1 LYTLLFTASTFPK
14 TSFAFAAGLCY
25 NNPVKG
31 VNSVDKVSKA
41 IVTVLGLD
49 RKGIIA
55 GVSRV
60 LYEHNVNILDIA
72 QTVRSDYFN
81 MMMVVDVSAPDCAF
95 EQLSTELESLG
106 GRLNLQIR
114 IQRSDIFEAMH
125 EI

>member
-1 LYTLLFTASTFPK
+1 MDIEA
-14 TSFAFAAGLCY
+14 
-25 NNPVKG
+25 
-31 VNSVDKVSKA
+31 KA

-60 LYEHNVNILDIA
+60 LYEHNVNILDIS

-81 MMMVVDVSAPDCAF
+81 MMMVVDVSDPNCAF
-95 EQLSTELESLG
+95 EQLSAELESLG

>member
-1 LYTLLFTASTFPK
+1 MDIEA
-14 TSFAFAAGLCY
+14 
-25 NNPVKG
+25 
-31 VNSVDKVSKA
+31 KA

-55 GVSRV
+55 NVSRV
-60 LYEHNVNILDIA
+60 LFEHNVNILDIA

-81 MMMVVDVSAPDCAF
+81 MMMVVDVSDPDCAF

-125 EI
+125 QV

>member
-1 LYTLLFTASTFPK
+1 MDIEA
-14 TSFAFAAGLCY
+14 
-25 NNPVKG
+25 
-31 VNSVDKVSKA
+31 KA

-55 GVSRV
+55 NVSRV
-60 LYEHNVNILDIA
+60 LYEHNVNILDIS

-81 MMMVVDVSAPDCAF
+81 MMMVVDVSDPDCAF

-114 IQRSDIFEAMH
+114 IQRSAIFEAMH
-125 EI
+125 EV

>member
-1 LYTLLFTASTFPK
+1 MDIEA
-14 TSFAFAAGLCY
+14 
-25 NNPVKG
+25 
-31 VNSVDKVSKA
+31 KA

-55 GVSRV
+55 NVSRV

-81 MMMVVDVSAPDCAF
+81 MMMVVDVSDPDCAF

-125 EI
+125 EV

>member
-1 LYTLLFTASTFPK
+1 MDIEA
-14 TSFAFAAGLCY
+14 
-25 NNPVKG
+25 
-31 VNSVDKVSKA
+31 KA
-41 IVTVLGLD
+41 IVTVLGRD

-81 MMMVVDVSAPDCAF
+81 MMMVVDVSDPNCSF
-95 EQLSTELESLG
+95 EQLSIELESLG
-106 GRLNLQIR
+106 GRLNLQMR

-125 EI
+125 QV

>member
-1 LYTLLFTASTFPK
+1 MDIGA
-14 TSFAFAAGLCY
+14 
-25 NNPVKG
+25 
-31 VNSVDKVSKA
+31 KA

-55 GVSRV
+55 NVSRV

-81 MMMVVDVSAPDCAF
+81 MMMVVDVSDPDCAF

-125 EI
+125 EV

>member
-1 LYTLLFTASTFPK
+1 MDIEAR
-14 TSFAFAAGLCY
+14 
-25 NNPVKG
+25 
-31 VNSVDKVSKA
+31 A

-55 GVSRV
+55 NVSRV

-81 MMMVVDVSAPDCAF
+81 MMMVADVSDPDCAF

-125 EI
+125 QV

>member
-1 LYTLLFTASTFPK
+1 MD
-14 TSFAFAAGLCY
+14 
-25 NNPVKG
+25 N
-31 VNSVDKVSKA
+31 VSKA

-60 LYEHNVNILDIA
+60 LYEHNVNILDIS

-81 MMMVVDVSAPDCAF
+81 MMMVVDVSDPDCAF
-95 EQLSTELESLG
+95 EQLSTELTSLG
-106 GRLNLQIR
+106 GRLSLQIR

>member
-1 LYTLLFTASTFPK
+1 
-14 TSFAFAAGLCY
+14 
-25 NNPVKG
+25 
-31 VNSVDKVSKA
+31 VDKEARA

-55 GVSRV
+55 NVSRV
-60 LYEHNVNILDIA
+60 LYEHNVNILDIS

-81 MMMVVDVSAPDCAF
+81 MMMVVDVSDPDCAF
-95 EQLSTELESLG
+95 EVLSTELESLG

>member
-1 LYTLLFTASTFPK
+1 MDIEA
-14 TSFAFAAGLCY
+14 
-25 NNPVKG
+25 
-31 VNSVDKVSKA
+31 KA

-55 GVSRV
+55 NVSRV

-81 MMMVVDVSAPDCAF
+81 MMMVVDVSDPDCAF

-125 EI
+125 QV

>member
-1 LYTLLFTASTFPK
+1 MDNEA
-14 TSFAFAAGLCY
+14 
-25 NNPVKG
+25 
-31 VNSVDKVSKA
+31 KA

-55 GVSRV
+55 NVSRI

-81 MMMVVDVSAPDCAF
+81 MMMVVDVSDPDCAF
-95 EQLSTELESLG
+95 EQLSTELKSLG

>member
-1 LYTLLFTASTFPK
+1 MEIEQ
-14 TSFAFAAGLCY
+14 
-25 NNPVKG
+25 
-31 VNSVDKVSKA
+31 KA
-41 IVTVLGLD
+41 IVTVLGRD

-81 MMMVVDVSAPDCAF
+81 MMMVVDVSDPDCAF
-95 EQLSTELESLG
+95 EQLSTELHSLG

-114 IQRSDIFEAMH
+114 IQRSEIFEAMH
-125 EI
+125 EV

>member
-1 LYTLLFTASTFPK
+1 MDIEA
-14 TSFAFAAGLCY
+14 
-25 NNPVKG
+25 
-31 VNSVDKVSKA
+31 KA

-55 GVSRV
+55 NVSRV
-60 LYEHNVNILDIA
+60 LYEHDVNILDIA

-81 MMMVVDVSAPDCAF
+81 MMMVVDVSEPNCAF

-125 EI
+125 QV

>member
-1 LYTLLFTASTFPK
+1 M
-14 TSFAFAAGLCY
+14 
-25 NNPVKG
+25 
-31 VNSVDKVSKA
+31 DKEAKA
-41 IVTVLGLD
+41 VVTVLGLD

-81 MMMVVDVSAPDCAF
+81 MMMVVDVSDPDCSF
-95 EQLSTELESLG
+95 EQLSTELSSLG

-125 EI
+125 QV

>member
-1 LYTLLFTASTFPK
+1 MDIEA
-14 TSFAFAAGLCY
+14 
-25 NNPVKG
+25 
-31 VNSVDKVSKA
+31 KA

-55 GVSRV
+55 GVSRI
-60 LYEHNVNILDIA
+60 LYEHNVNILDIS

-81 MMMVVDVSAPDCAF
+81 MMMVVDVSDPNCAF
-95 EQLSTELESLG
+95 EQLSAELSSLG

>member
-1 LYTLLFTASTFPK
+1 MDIEA
-14 TSFAFAAGLCY
+14 
-25 NNPVKG
+25 
-31 VNSVDKVSKA
+31 KA

-95 EQLSTELESLG
+95 ERLSAELESLG

-114 IQRSDIFEAMH
+114 IQRTDISEAMH

>member
-1 LYTLLFTASTFPK
+1 
-14 TSFAFAAGLCY
+14 
-25 NNPVKG
+25 
-31 VNSVDKVSKA
+31 VDIEFKA

-60 LYEHNVNILDIA
+60 LYEHNVNILDIT

-81 MMMVVDVSAPDCAF
+81 MIMVVDVSDPDCAF
-95 EQLSTELESLG
+95 EQLSAELESLG

-125 EI
+125 QV

>member
-1 LYTLLFTASTFPK
+1 MDIEA
-14 TSFAFAAGLCY
+14 
-25 NNPVKG
+25 
-31 VNSVDKVSKA
+31 KA

-55 GVSRV
+55 NVSRV

-81 MMMVVDVSAPDCAF
+81 MMMVVDVSDPDCAF

-125 EI
+125 DV

>member
-1 LYTLLFTASTFPK
+1 MDIEA
-14 TSFAFAAGLCY
+14 
-25 NNPVKG
+25 
-31 VNSVDKVSKA
+31 KA

-60 LYEHNVNILDIA
+60 LYEHNVNILDIS

-81 MMMVVDVSAPDCAF
+81 MVMVVDVSDPDCAF
-95 EQLSTELESLG
+95 EQLSAELESLG